1 MENGKVLSS
10 QERILVVDDD
20 PGIRLLIETILRR
33 EGYSVITA
41 EDGMKAKKMIEG
53 KRETFASI
61 LLDWNMP
68 EMTGIDLLRWINEQ
82 PELENTPVIMQTALD
97 APERI
102 REGIEAGAYYYLV
115 KPFDEML
122 LVSIVKGAVSDF
134 LFKNSLL
141 SRIRE
146 GENPFKLLT
155 EGTFRFKTLTD
166 GEYLAVRIA
175 SACPVPEEALMISEL
190 ITNAVEHG
198 NLGITYDEKSAY
210 VSEGTLLKEVDRR
223 LALPEFSAKHVQ
235 LSLSRFPDKL
245 TVTIEDQGKGFD
257 YKKYL
262 DFDEAR
268 VFDNHGRGIAMT
280 RSALGL
286 EYVGPGN
293 KVIVTVPFT

>member
-1 MENGKVLSS
+1 MSS
-10 QERILVVDDD
+10 QQPILVVDDD

-33 EGYSVITA
+33 EGYSIITA
-41 EDGMKAKKMIEG
+41 EDGMKAKAMIER
-53 KRETFASI
+53 KRETFSSI

-68 EMTGIDLLRWINEQ
+68 EMTGIELLRWIKEQ

-97 APERI
+97 SPERI
-102 REGIEAGAYYYLV
+102 REGIDAGAYYYLV

-134 LFKNSLL
+134 GFKNSLL
-141 SRIRE
+141 GRVKES
-146 GENPFKLLT
+146 ENPFKLLT
-155 EGTFRFKTLTD
+155 EGRFRFKTLAD

-198 NLGITYDEKSAY
+198 NLAITYDEKTKLVEDGALL
-210 VSEGTLLKEVDRR
+210 SEVERR
-223 LALPEFSAKHVQ
+223 LALPEFASRNVE
-235 LSLSRFPDKL
+235 LSLSKSPDKL
-245 TVTIEDQGKGFD
+245 IVTIEDQGKGFD

-262 DFDEAR
+262 DFDETR
-268 VFDNHGRGIAMT
+268 VFDNHGRGIAMS

-286 EYVGPGN
+286 EYVGAGN
-293 KVIVTVPFT
+293 KVIVTVPFKG